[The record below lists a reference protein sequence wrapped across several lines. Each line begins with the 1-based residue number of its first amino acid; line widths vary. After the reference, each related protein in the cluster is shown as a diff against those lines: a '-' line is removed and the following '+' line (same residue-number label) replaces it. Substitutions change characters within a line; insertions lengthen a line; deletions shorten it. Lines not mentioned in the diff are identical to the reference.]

1 MSDQFF
7 KNIISQTAENVQGII
22 AAENRAR
29 MQQEAEDMKHAT
41 TVILEW
47 FARFKDY
54 YYSFDSI
61 WDIINMKRDRI
72 NMNLPASISNNS
84 VKVQLI
90 LETLA
95 QNGYLVKAMREKKT
109 WRMPDEPSDT
119 VMCYQYNS
127 KLLQN

>member
-29 MQQEAEDMKHAT
+29 IQQEAEDMRLAT
-41 TVILEW
+41 TILLEW
-47 FARFKDY
+47 FARFKEDY
-54 YYSFDSI
+54 DSLDSI
-61 WDIINMKRDRI
+61 WDISNRKRI
-72 NMNLPASISNNS
+72 NLPASISGNR
-84 VKVQLI
+84 VKIQLI

-95 QNGYLVKAMREKKT
+95 QNGYLVKAMREKNP
-109 WRMPDEPSDT
+109 WGIPDQPTGT

>member
-29 MQQEAEDMKHAT
+29 IQQEAEDIKIAT
-41 TVILEW
+41 TVLLEW
-47 FARFKDY
+47 FARSKDH

-61 WDIINMKRDRI
+61 WDIINRKRMD
-72 NMNLPASISNNS
+72 LPASISNNS
-84 VKVQLI
+84 VKIELI

-95 QNGYLVKAMREKKT
+95 QNGYLVKAMREKNP
-109 WRMPDEPSDT
+109 WRIPDQPTGT

>member
-29 MQQEAEDMKHAT
+29 IQQEAEDMKIAT
-41 TVILEW
+41 TVLLEW
-47 FARFKDY
+47 FARFKEDY
-54 YYSFDSI
+54 DSLDSI
-61 WDIINMKRDRI
+61 CDIINRKRI
-72 NMNLPASISNNS
+72 NLPASISGNR
-84 VKVQLI
+84 VKIQLI

-95 QNGYLVKAMREKKT
+95 QNGYLVKEKNP
-109 WRMPDEPSDT
+109 WRILDQPTGT

>member
-29 MQQEAEDMKHAT
+29 IQQEAEDMKIAT
-41 TVILEW
+41 TVLLEF
-47 FARFKDY
+47 FARFKDAHFT
-54 YYSFDSI
+54 FDSI
-61 WDIINMKRDRI
+61 HDCIKYKRII
-72 NMNLPASISNNS
+72 LPAKSYGKIEF
-84 VKVQLI
+84 I

-95 QNGYLVKAMREKKT
+95 QNGYLVKAMREKNP
-109 WRMPDEPSDT
+109 WRISDQPT
-119 VMCYQYNS
+119 GLAMSYQYSS